1 MRKCCLSLVETIS
14 DRVRVRFRFSSG
26 WGLHPGTITGND
38 IC

>member
-14 DRVRVRFRFSSG
+14 DRVRLRFSSG